1 MEVETINDLN
11 TINFIIDNGQ
21 IKEVNKDI
29 LKMMMDTSNFETSI
43 L

>member
-1 MEVETINDLN
+1 MEDENMNDLN
-11 TINFIIDNGQ
+11 TINFIIESGE